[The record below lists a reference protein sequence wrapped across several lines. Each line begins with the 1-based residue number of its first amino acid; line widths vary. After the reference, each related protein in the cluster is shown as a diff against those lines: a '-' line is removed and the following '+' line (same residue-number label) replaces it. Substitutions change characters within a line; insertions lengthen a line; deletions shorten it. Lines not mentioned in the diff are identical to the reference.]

1 MDMKKETSNKVFILI
16 LAVITMIVVAA
27 ILSGLNVDS
36 LFSFIIGSIVGFG
49 LYVTFLRRQNGSK
62 KKKDE
67 LRPVSGER
75 ETFYKSRGLSDEDIT
90 FFRDTMNAA
99 KAQILQIET
108 NMMNT
113 GKLRAIANR
122 NNTLHLIKVM
132 FKDIVNEPERLHEV
146 DKFLYVHLP
155 SLADLT
161 NKYVSIEK
169 HQAKSK
175 ETYDILEKSATT
187 IDNMCQQISNDYIN
201 FRSVDISKLADEVEL
216 AKLRLNRDGASIEED
231 EL

>member
-1 MDMKKETSNKVFILI
+1 MKKETSNKMFILV
-16 LAVITMIVVAA
+16 LAIITMLVVMA
-27 ILSGLNVDS
+27 ILSILKVDS
-36 LFSFIIGSIVGFG
+36 VLSFIIGAIVGFG
-49 LYVTFLRRQNGSK
+49 LYIVFLRRQGGFK
-62 KKKDE
+62 KRKEKE
-67 LRPVSGER
+67 LKPVSDER
-75 ETFYKSRGLSDEDIT
+75 EAFYKSRGLSDEDIT
-90 FFRDTMNAA
+90 FFRETMNTA
-99 KAQILQIET
+99 KTQILQVEK
-108 NMMNT
+108 NMNST

-146 DKFLYVHLP
+146 NEFLYVHLP

-161 NKYVSIEK
+161 DKYVSIDQ

-175 ETYDILEKSATT
+175 ETFDILEKSATT
-187 IDNMCQQISNDYIN
+187 IDNLCQQISEDYIA

-216 AKLRLNRDGASIEED
+216 AKRRLDREGSSIEED

>member
-1 MDMKKETSNKVFILI
+1 
-16 LAVITMIVVAA
+16 
-27 ILSGLNVDS
+27 
-36 LFSFIIGSIVGFG
+36 
-49 LYVTFLRRQNGSK
+49 
-62 KKKDE
+62 
-67 LRPVSGER
+67 
-75 ETFYKSRGLSDEDIT
+75 
-90 FFRDTMNAA
+90 MNS
-99 KAQILQIET
+99 
-108 NMMNT
+108 T

-146 DKFLYVHLP
+146 NEFLYVHLP

-161 NKYVSIEK
+161 DKYVSIDQ

-175 ETYDILEKSATT
+175 ETFDILEKSATT
-187 IDNMCQQISNDYIN
+187 IDNLCQQISEDYIA

-216 AKLRLNRDGASIEED
+216 AKRRLDREGSSIEED

>member
-1 MDMKKETSNKVFILI
+1 MKKETSNKMFILI
-16 LAVITMIVVAA
+16 LAIITMFVVVA
-27 ILSGLNVDS
+27 ILSVLNVDS
-36 LFSFIIGSIVGFG
+36 VFSFIVGAIVGFG
-49 LYVTFLRRQNGSK
+49 LYIVFLRRQGGSK
-62 KKKDE
+62 KNKEKE
-67 LRPVSGER
+67 LKPVSDER
-75 ETFYKSRGLSDEDIT
+75 EAFYKSRGLSEDDIK
-90 FFRDTMNAA
+90 FFRETMNTA
-99 KAQILQIET
+99 KFQILQVEK
-108 NMMNT
+108 NMNST

-146 DKFLYVHLP
+146 NEFLYVHLP

-161 NKYVSIEK
+161 NKYVSIDQ

-175 ETYDILEKSATT
+175 ETFDVLEKSATT
-187 IDNMCQQISNDYIN
+187 IDSLCQQVSEDYIE

-216 AKLRLNRDGASIEED
+216 AKRRLDREGSSIEED